1 MGDLNYRI
9 DLPRQQVIDII
20 ESKDII
26 HNVEVSEEKRLQMEA
41 VARSYR
47 QQLITNDQLVRE
59 MAEVERS
66 LFVCCLRP
74 GTDGRLCDW

>member
-26 HNVEVSEEKRLQMEA
+26 HHVDVSEEKRLQMEA

-59 MAEVERS
+59 MAEVR
-66 LFVCCLRP
+66 LFVL
-74 GTDGRLCDW
+74 LLIA